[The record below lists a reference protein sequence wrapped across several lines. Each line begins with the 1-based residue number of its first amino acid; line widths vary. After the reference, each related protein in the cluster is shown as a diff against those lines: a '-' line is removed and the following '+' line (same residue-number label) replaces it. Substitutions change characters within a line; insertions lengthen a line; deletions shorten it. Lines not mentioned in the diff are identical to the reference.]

1 MPPLGDESGRP
12 FCAETNV
19 SPRRKGGSGGVG
31 RRASS
36 SADAEVFVS
45 GQTIDSRPGRSP
57 RLGETAALEE
67 WPRTPFAL
75 SWSGGKDSALALWTL
90 RRQLLEPEALITTIT
105 ETYERIS
112 MHGVRRELLARQA
125 EALRIPL
132 VEVVIP
138 PRCVNEIYEARMAEA
153 FATAPLSGVEA
164 VAFGDLFLEDV
175 RAYREE
181 RLAAAGKRG
190 LFPLW
195 GRDTADLAS
204 EFLDAGFEATVV
216 CVDPRLLD
224 ASSCGLRYDEL
235 LAELPPSVDPCGEN
249 GEFHTFVSA
258 GPIFA
263 EPIVCKRGEIVERE
277 GFAFCDLTAA

>member
-1 MPPLGDESGRP
+1 M
-12 FCAETNV
+12 
-19 SPRRKGGSGGVG
+19 
-31 RRASS
+31 
-36 SADAEVFVS
+36 S
-45 GQTIDSRPGRSP
+45 GQTIDPRPQRSP
-57 RLGETAALEE
+57 RLGEAAAPGERPHAPL
-67 WPRTPFAL
+67 AL

-90 RRQLLEPEALITTIT
+90 RHRLLEPEALMTTVT

-125 EALRIPL
+125 EELGIPL

-138 PRCVNEIYEARMAEA
+138 PGCVNEVYEGRMAEA
-153 FATAPLSGVEA
+153 FAAAPLSAVEA

-175 RAYREE
+175 RAYREG

-195 GRDTADLAS
+195 GHDTADLGR
-204 EFLDAGFEATVV
+204 EFIDAGFEATLV
-216 CVDPRLLD
+216 CVDPRLLH
-224 ASSCGLRYDEL
+224 ASFAGRPYDERL
-235 LAELPPSVDPCGEN
+235 LSELPPSVDPCGEN

-263 EPIVCKRGEIVERE
+263 APIACERGEIVERD
-277 GFAFCDLTAA
+277 GFVFCDLTPLKEASDADLFASS